1 MYVTQKEPYLQKK
14 LNIVSFRVK
23 SWVRQIFFIFVND
36 DLQYVTKYLDPI
48 MFADDTNLFYSNNS
62 ISELFENVNKELAN
76 VTDWCFANKLSI
88 KDTHREKAPS
98 NKLQRLQKKSIMGI
112 WVVGTSNQPFI
123 RGSQTET
130 KFSKNKVATA
140 KTPLI
145 LYSPFYLP

>member
-14 LNIVSFRVK
+14 LNVVSFRVQ
-23 SWVRQIFFIFVND
+23 SWVRQFFFIFVN

-48 MFADDTNLFYSNNS
+48 MFEDDTNLFYSNNS

-76 VTDWCFANKLSI
+76 VTDWCFANKRSI

-98 NKLQRLQKKSIMGI
+98 NKLQRLQKKRNMGI
-112 WVVGTSNQPFI
+112 WVVDTSNQLFI

-130 KFSKNKVATA
+130 KLS
-140 KTPLI
+140 
-145 LYSPFYLP
+145 